1 MDYVAELQV
10 NSILIEFLVVL
21 VLADVNLESD
31 DSIRE
36 HSSLSL
42 SR

>member
-1 MDYVAELQV
+1 MDYVAQLQAT
-10 NSILIEFLVVL
+10 NRIPVVL
-21 VLADVNLESD
+21 VLTDVNVESD

>member
-1 MDYVAELQV
+1 M
-10 NSILIEFLVVL
+10 EFLVVVVL
-21 VLADVNLESD
+21 VLADVNVESD
-31 DSIRE
+31 DSMRE